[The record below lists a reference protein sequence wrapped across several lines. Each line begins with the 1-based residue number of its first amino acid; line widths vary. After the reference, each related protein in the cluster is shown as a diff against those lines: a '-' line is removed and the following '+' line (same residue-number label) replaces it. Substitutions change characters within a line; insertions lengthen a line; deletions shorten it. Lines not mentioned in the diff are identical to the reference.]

1 LISEAVAFRLTSY
14 VEAEREAQIQDVK
27 MLRILLRPGVCWTAI
42 DHGHSFNPTLGRNGQ
57 PIGLIEMQKRKARGV
72 RAGIPDLLF
81 WADHKP
87 YAIERKV
94 EGGVLSDAQREFQEE
109 LKQAGV
115 LVSTAWS
122 QAELCATLK
131 AWGLLRPYSEAA

>member
-14 VEAEREAQIQDVK
+14 VEAERNAQIQDANLLK
-27 MLRILLRPGVCWTAI
+27 ILLRPGVCWTAI
-42 DHGHSFNPTLGRNGQ
+42 DHGHSVNPTLGKNGQ
-57 PIGLIEMQKRKARGV
+57 PIGVLEAKLRKARGV
-72 RAGIPDLLF
+72 RSGIPDMLF
-81 WADHKP
+81 WADGKP

-94 EGGVLSDAQREFQEE
+94 EGGVISERQREFQEE

-115 LVSTAWS
+115 LVAVAWS
-122 QAELCATLK
+122 QAELCATLT